1 MANDESIS
9 SNMVL
14 SQAARVRKLVE
25 RGSYDK
31 CPVAG
36 EQEVQLF
43 LVDGMTA
50 ILKQSRQGSFLAIL
64 SGGTMGAVIV
74 GIIEALKVF
83 GPHVSKLA
91 GN

>member
-14 SQAARVRKLVE
+14 SQAARVRRLVE

-50 ILKQSRQGSFLAIL
+50 ILKQSRHVNFMAVL
-64 SGGTMGAVIV
+64 SGGTVGATIV
-74 GIIEALKVF
+74 GIIIGAIKVWSIF
-83 GPHVSKLA
+83 GGP
-91 GN
+91 

>member
-14 SQAARVRKLVE
+14 SQATRVRNLVE
-25 RGSYDK
+25 KGNYSQ
-31 CPVAG
+31 CPVIG

-50 ILKQSRQGSFLAIL
+50 ILKQSKHVNFLAVL
-64 SGGTMGAVIV
+64 SGGTVGATIV
-74 GIIEALKVF
+74 GIIIGAVKAWTIIE
-83 GPHVSKLA
+83 GP
-91 GN
+91 

>member
-14 SQAARVRKLVE
+14 SQAVRVRRLVE

-31 CPVAG
+31 CPVTW

-50 ILKQSRQGSFLAIL
+50 ILKQSRHVNFLAVL
-64 SGGTMGAVIV
+64 SGGTVGATIV
-74 GIIEALKVF
+74 GIIIGAVKMWNLIE
-83 GPHVSKLA
+83 GH
-91 GN
+91 